1 MQPELVLRARNGDHE
16 AFALL
21 ANAAFDPLFR
31 TARLILRDDES
42 ALDAVQDALLSA
54 WLHVRV
60 VRDPDRF
67 EAWLR
72 RLLVHACYREAR
84 RTGRRRVMEIHVTP
98 LETPATDDIQRT
110 TAIRDELERGF
121 QRLTPEQ
128 RAVLVVHH
136 YLGLSDAEAA
146 IVLDIAVGTVKS
158 RLNRANAALRA
169 ALEADERT
177 PSVAKESIA

>member
-31 TARLILRDDES
+31 TARLILRDEDS

-54 WLHVRV
+54 WLHVRA

-72 RLLVHACYREAR
+72 RLLTHACYRQAR

-98 LETPATDDIQRT
+98 LDWSPSGDQLLFQDTSDRNRPSLWTVRPDGSDVRLLVDGGAGGAWQWIPAN
-110 TAIRDELERGF
+110 
-121 QRLTPEQ
+121 P
-128 RAVLVVHH
+128 
-136 YLGLSDAEAA
+136 
-146 IVLDIAVGTVKS
+146 
-158 RLNRANAALRA
+158 
-169 ALEADERT
+169 
-177 PSVAKESIA
+177 

>member
-1 MQPELVLRARNGDHE
+1 MQHDLVIRARNGDQE

-21 ANAAFDPLFR
+21 AKAAFDPLFR

-54 WLHVRV
+54 WLHVRA

-72 RLLVHACYREAR
+72 RLLIHACYREAR

-98 LETPATDDIQRT
+98 LETPATDDVQRT

-121 QRLTPEQ
+121 RRLSTQ
-128 RAVLVVHH
+128 HRAVLVVHH
-136 YLGLSDAEAA
+136 YLGLADGDAAM
-146 IVLDIAVGTVKS
+146 VLDIPVGTYKS
-158 RLNRANAALRA
+158 RLNRATAALRD
-169 ALEADERT
+169 ALEADGQAPAPVR
-177 PSVAKESIA
+177 ESIA